1 MTFIR
6 YVALYCSCQHFTK
19 SVRFLTQ
26 VRFLGSQLRVV
37 LKSLLSGTSLCFI
50 EHLLRSLFQNKRT
63 HTAMM
68 IPLHMSREWAL
79 YGQVGGKRSWCKCEV
94 VPVISNRGS
103 QWGSATD
110 SYESGSAASNGAV
123 LLFGNA
129 YYKCH
134 LSALP
139 GTPPSLR
146 HVNRD
151 CSVPCFHATTVL
163 PPAVLGE
170 RRDSVISTCASS
182 GPTWRISTGWL
193 MLGLFNIQNSPSANS
208 LFLHALLIFRHI
220 LRLSPA
226 APGLDAWRFLP
237 S

>member
-1 MTFIR
+1 MYSLTTLYVVSEYICW

-26 VRFLGSQLRVV
+26 VGFLGNQLHVV

-50 EHLLRSLFQNKRT
+50 EHLLRSLFQNNEL
-63 HTAMM
+63 TARWWSRF
-68 IPLHMSREWAL
+68 HMSREWAL

-139 GTPPSLR
+139 GT
-146 HVNRD
+146 
-151 CSVPCFHATTVL
+151 HATTVL
-163 PPAVLGE
+163 PPDG
-170 RRDSVISTCASS
+170 S
-182 GPTWRISTGWL
+182 WREAWL
-193 MLGLFNIQNSPSANS
+193 SY
-208 LFLHALLIFRHI
+208 LHMRQQWPYMENQHRVTNARPL
-220 LRLSPA
+220 
-226 APGLDAWRFLP
+226 
-237 S
+237 